1 VEQASRAIRPSPRLT
16 VPRAAAVC
24 LVLFVAA
31 PVSGQGSEKQ
41 RVGWVTPWTRIRHL
55 LVPGQDW
62 VSVTPD
68 ERTMGQTGRP
78 DHRQKASST
87 SGAADRGP
95 VPSPGFPMIRI
106 LSRSAPDTRYP
117 SVPAVPAAPRG
128 PPSSLAS

>member
-16 VPRAAAVC
+16 VPRAAAAC
-24 LVLFVAA
+24 LVLFLAA
-31 PVSGQGSEKQ
+31 SVSGQGSEKQ

-68 ERTMGQTGRP
+68 ERTMGQSGRL
-78 DHRQKASST
+78 DHRQKAASA

-95 VPSPGFPMIRI
+95 VAAPAFPIV
-106 LSRSAPDTRYP
+106 LVLKRSLLGTRYR

-128 PPSSLAS
+128 PPASLAS